1 MADTFRFHADH
12 VGSLLRPQALLEA
25 RRRVEAG
32 MIEPE
37 ELREVENEAIA
48 AAVQLQKRAGLTVF
62 TDGEFR
68 RPDFRGGLVEAVD
81 GISATIVEMP
91 WHGPNGVEK
100 LPSVQYTATER
111 LEQRRRITE
120 GDVEFMRTLT
130 RGHLKVTL
138 IAPGFA
144 AERFWKDGVTD
155 KAYASREEFGAEL
168 AEITRREIEA
178 LFAEGV
184 VYVQLD
190 NPGYAAFLDEHTRSG
205 SGSGYSASAE
215 SFERIFNVDA
225 AAVAGVKRPDGACIA
240 MHVCR
245 GNNSSLWLAEGGY
258 EPIAERLFGELP
270 VDRFLLEFD
279 DARSGGFEPLRFVPA
294 GRQVVLGLISSKNPE
309 LEDLEELLGRIDE
322 AAKLVEIDDLAVSPQ
337 CGFASVAG
345 GGNRLTADDEFKK
358 LRLVADT
365 AVAAWGFET

>member
-1 MADTFRFHADH
+1 MADTFKFHADH

-37 ELREVENEAIA
+37 ELREVEDESIKA
-48 AAVQLQKRAGLTVF
+48 AFQLQKRAGLTLF

-68 RPDFRGGLVEAVD
+68 RADFRAGFVDAVD
-81 GISATIVEMP
+81 GITTEIVEMP

-100 LPSVQYTATER
+100 LPSVQYTATAR
-111 LEQRRRITE
+111 LNQHRRITA

-155 KAYASREEFGAEL
+155 KVYASREEFGNEIA
-168 AEITRREIEA
+168 AITRREIEA
-178 LFAEGV
+178 LFAEGIA
-184 VYVQLD
+184 YVQLD
-190 NPGYAAFLDEHTRSG
+190 NPGYAAFLDQHARSG
-205 SGSGYSASAE
+205 GGYASSSEA
-215 SFERIFNVDA
+215 FERVCGVDA
-225 AAVAGVKRPDGACIA
+225 AAVAGIERPDGACIA

-245 GNNSSLWLAEGGY
+245 GNHSSLWLAEGGY

-279 DARSGGFEPLRFVPA
+279 DQRSGGFEPLRFVPA
-294 GRQVVLGLISSKNPE
+294 GKQVVLGLISSKSPQ
-309 LEDLEELLGRIDE
+309 LEELESLVRRIDE

-345 GGNRLTADDEFKK
+345 GGNKMTVEDEFNK

>member
-37 ELREVENEAIA
+37 ELREVENDAIRA
-48 AAVQLQKRAGLTVF
+48 AFQLQKQAGVRVF

-68 RPDFRGGLVEAVD
+68 RPDFRGGLVDAVD
-81 GISATIVEMP
+81 GITAEIVEMP
-91 WHGPNGVEK
+91 WHGPNGIEK

-111 LEQRRRITE
+111 LKQRRRITE

-138 IAPGFA
+138 ISPGFA

-155 KAYASREEFGAEL
+155 KFYESREEFGAEI

-184 VYVQLD
+184 AYVQLD
-190 NPGYAAFLDEHTRSG
+190 NPGYAAFLGEFSRSG
-205 SGSGYSASAE
+205 ERFSNSSE

-225 AAVAGVKRPDGACIA
+225 AAVAGIERPDGACIA

-245 GNNSSLWLAEGGY
+245 GNNSSLWLAEGDY
-258 EPIAERLFGELP
+258 EPIAERVLGEMP

-279 DARSGGFEPLRFVPA
+279 DERSGGFEPLRFVPA
-294 GRQVVLGLISSKNPE
+294 GKQVVLGLISTKNPE
-309 LEDLEELLGRIDE
+309 LEDLEGLIRRIDE
-322 AAKLVEIDDLAVSPQ
+322 AAKFVEIDDLALSPQ

-345 GGNRLTADDEFKK
+345 GGNKMSVDDEFKK
-358 LRLVADT
+358 LRLVSDT
-365 AVAAWGFET
+365 AVATWGFET